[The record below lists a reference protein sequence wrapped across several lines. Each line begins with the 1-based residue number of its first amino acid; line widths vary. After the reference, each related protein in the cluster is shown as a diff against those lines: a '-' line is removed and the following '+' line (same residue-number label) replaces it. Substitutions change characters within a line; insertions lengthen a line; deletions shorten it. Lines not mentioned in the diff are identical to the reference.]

1 MQRGIILH
9 LAFLIMTFASP
20 VFADDASLST
30 FWPLYDYRSSAQ
42 ADYQSLHLLGPF
54 AKYETKGTETEYTLR
69 PLFYRAV
76 DEEGNSETDVLYP
89 LFGHKKSKDSS
100 RFHIFHLIDYDF
112 GQSETGSN
120 NRWYVFP
127 FLFYGEEEQGTYRA
141 FFPFGGTLYNWFG
154 RDRITFALFP
164 LYSRTER
171 GTRRVD
177 NVLWPFFA
185 RISGEDE
192 SGYKFWPIYG
202 KSSKTGVYRK
212 KFFLWP
218 IFFSESRKLDSD
230 NPEEIRA
237 AWPFYISRESPEKS
251 FTAVLWPF
259 FYKFENRVKG
269 YEEWNLPWPLVRVT
283 EGEDY
288 HGLKL
293 LPFFADETMD
303 VKRQRWYLWPI
314 YKIEEMDTELIQR
327 RRDRV
332 LFFLYSDT
340 RESKWETG
348 DSMRRINFWPLFGY
362 NRKNGVSHFHVLSLI
377 EPFFPENESIER
389 LWSPLWR
396 IYQQK
401 WDQQGNQVISLLWNL
416 FWSERQ
422 GDRLAW
428 ELFPLFEYQKQSP
441 GKKSFSFL
449 KGLVSYRRDEQGKRL
464 NLFYLPWGLR
474 WDTPAAVDE

>member
-1 MQRGIILH
+1 
-9 LAFLIMTFASP
+9 
-20 VFADDASLST
+20 
-30 FWPLYDYRSSAQ
+30 
-42 ADYQSLHLLGPF
+42 
-54 AKYETKGTETEYTLR
+54 
-69 PLFYRAV
+69 
-76 DEEGNSETDVLYP
+76 
-89 LFGHKKSKDSS
+89 
-100 RFHIFHLIDYDF
+100 
-112 GQSETGSN
+112 
-120 NRWYVFP
+120 
-127 FLFYGEEEQGTYRA
+127 
-141 FFPFGGTLYNWFG
+141 
-154 RDRITFALFP
+154 
-164 LYSRTER
+164 
-171 GTRRVD
+171 
-177 NVLWPFFA
+177 
-185 RISGEDE
+185 
-192 SGYKFWPIYG
+192 
-202 KSSKTGVYRK
+202 
-212 KFFLWP
+212 
-218 IFFSESRKLDSD
+218 
-230 NPEEIRA
+230 
-237 AWPFYISRESPEKS
+237 
-251 FTAVLWPF
+251 
-259 FYKFENRVKG
+259 
-269 YEEWNLPWPLVRVT
+269 VT

-348 DSMRRINFWPLFGY
+348 ESMRRINFWPLFGY
-362 NRKNGVSHFHVLSLI
+362 NRKNGVSHFHVLSLL

-422 GDRLAW
+422 GDRLAG
-428 ELFPLFEYQKQSP
+428 ELFPLLEYQKQSP

-449 KGLVSYRRDEQGKRL
+449 KGLVSYRRDEQGRRL

-474 WDTPAAVDE
+474 WDTPAVVDE

>member
-9 LAFLIMTFASP
+9 LALLIMTFASP

-30 FWPLYDYRSSAQ
+30 FWPLYDYRASAQ

-237 AWPFYISRESPEKS
+237 AWPFYVSRESPEKS

-449 KGLVSYRRDEQGKRL
+449 KGLVSYRRDEQGRRL